1 MIVCGRDY
9 PTVSND
15 VVYLHG
21 QELSFP
27 PRDGNAGLTRRKHN
41 HSCTAPNMREDTFC
55 FSGGKEKEKPL
66 SLEGD
71 SLVWI
76 TKPVCF
82 NH

>member
-27 PRDGNAGLTRRKHN
+27 PRDGNAGLARRKHN
-41 HSCTAPNMREDTFC
+41 HSCTPAEYQGRYFLFFGGKRKRKTFV
-55 FSGGKEKEKPL
+55 SGGGLPCL
-66 SLEGD
+66 D
-71 SLVWI
+71 
-76 TKPVCF
+76 
-82 NH
+82 H